1 MFIIETTILILG
13 VLALSAWSFFREY
26 RAGRR
31 DRKESQR
38 LKQMLARIEGR
49 TLSDAQ
55 TEFGFPSEVV
65 EGASGRKL
73 YVWKIFEDDRVLIL
87 TATAEATGRIV
98 ATALRRG

>member
-26 RAGRR
+26 RKGRR
-31 DRKESQR
+31 ERKEAR
-38 LKQMLARIEGR
+38 ELKQMLAKLEGG

-55 TEFGFPSEVV
+55 SKFGFPAEVI
-65 EGASGRKL
+65 EGISGRKL
-73 YVWKIFEDDRVLIL
+73 YVWKIFEEDRVLIL
-87 TATAEATGRIV
+87 TATAESSGRIV

>member
-26 RAGRR
+26 RRGRR
-31 DRKESQR
+31 DRHETRELKDR
-38 LKQMLARIEGR
+38 LASLEGG
-49 TLSDAQ
+49 TLKDAQ
-55 TEFGFPSEVV
+55 SQFGFPNEVV
-65 EGASGRKL
+65 EGRSGRKL

-87 TATAEATGRIV
+87 TATAESSGRIV